1 MLYSGAEDQC
11 FFNSRCLTNFWPFHD
26 FARVFTNIGYLVTGG
41 AFVFIVQRH
50 QKLTQTILDQ
60 YSAADVS
67 RIHIQTLRKLD
78 CWVD

>member
-1 MLYSGAEDQC
+1 MAYSGAEDQC

-26 FARVFTNIGYLVTGG
+26 FARVFTNIGYLVAGG

-50 QKLTQTILDQ
+50 QKLTRAILDT
-60 YSAADVS
+60 YSADDVS
-67 RIHIQTLRKLD
+67 RINTQTLRKLD